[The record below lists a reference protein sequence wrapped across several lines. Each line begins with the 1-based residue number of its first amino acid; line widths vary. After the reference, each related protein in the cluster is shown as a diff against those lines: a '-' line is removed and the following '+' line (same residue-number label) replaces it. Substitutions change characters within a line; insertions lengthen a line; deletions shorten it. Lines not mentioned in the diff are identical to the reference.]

1 MNKFIIALMFLPV
14 ILAAQNDTTYTFKNK
29 NGREMLPEA
38 GDWSIGSNT
47 VNIFKYVNTMFSKK
61 QDEYFSYG
69 TDYPLLWEPS
79 FFVKYQKTSSQAYLI
94 GVSLYHDH
102 YVNAVH
108 FTGLIIDSVFTDKEI
123 VNQTNFTLSVGKE
136 FRRGSRRIQGI
147 YGYYI
152 KIGNDGKSEIIY
164 DYGNKMSVLN
174 PYPYTKIQQ
183 KDPFET
189 GDRLLY
195 QRQKGGIFLG
205 ATAFLGFECF
215 IMPKFSLVGKI
226 FYSAN
231 YSKSGKTTYSSEQW
245 NSYTV
250 KREIIDLTVESD
262 ASFYL
267 NFNENASGAFE
278 LRYYF

>member
-1 MNKFIIALMFLPV
+1 MNKYLIALMFLPV
-14 ILAAQNDTTYTFKNK
+14 ILTAQNDTTYTFKNK

-47 VNIFKYVNTMFSKK
+47 ANIFQYANTMFSKK
-61 QDEYFSYG
+61 QDENFSFN
-69 TDYPLLWEPS
+69 TDYPLLWEPT

-94 GVSLYHDH
+94 GLTLNHNH
-102 YVNAVH
+102 HVNAQH
-108 FTGLIIDSVFTDKEI
+108 FTGMTIDSVLTDKEI
-123 VNQTNFTLSVGKE
+123 VNQTRFTLSAGKE

-147 YGYYI
+147 YGYYF
-152 KIGNDGKSEIIY
+152 KIGNESKSEIIY
-164 DYGNKMSVLN
+164 DYGSEMNVLH

-183 KDPFET
+183 KDPFGT

-195 QRQKGGIFLG
+195 QKQKGGIFLG

-215 IMPKFSLVGKI
+215 IMPKLSLVGKI

-231 YSKSGKTTYSSEQW
+231 YSKPGKTTYSSEQW
-245 NSYTV
+245 NPTTV
-250 KREIIDLTVESD
+250 KREIIDITVESD
-262 ASFYL
+262 ASFSLKL
-267 NFNENASGAFE
+267 NDQYAGAFE